1 METQDQETAEQYFRI
16 HGVYPSWYPYG
27 ATAFNGV
34 RAFPYTGYPA
44 ATAYPGYPAVA
55 AYPAA
60 AAYPTNFA
68 GVKNVVSPYAAY
80 PYAYNAYPYGAIPYV
95 VPAPAAT
102 PAKA

>member
-1 METQDQETAEQYFRI
+1 METQDQETAEQYYRI

-44 ATAYPGYPAVA
+44 ASAYPGYYPSAAVI
-55 AYPAA
+55 
-60 AAYPTNFA
+60 PT
-68 GVKNVVSPYAAY
+68 GVKNVITPYAAAY

-102 PAKA
+102 PAKV